1 MWPEKLV
8 ILIVKFIRCWLL
20 YKLNKCGCKRPFYL
34 SPKLTIQY
42 RALEFIIMAKV
53 TKQGQIGSRMT
64 EAEKAKANAARLAK
78 AAKQAAKASTKTKAA
93 KAVKSAFRKVQASK
107 IALAIFV
114 GLIPTDLVEPTW
126 DNAQDFVVEKP
137 RAASKK
143 VAPSSRAAKFAPK
156 PNKVVEP
163 VLEAVVASV
172 VDPNKDLKNALRK
185 AMYESF
191 YKQQQEAVADVIYS
205 KKSEIHAAYVEQYE
219 AYKANI
225 KSVISVVTDEFES
238 IKAKVN
244 LDLSSWADQEVTAYE
259 AELCSNFEAH
269 KSILMQ
275 QALDEAELPD
285 GVNADTVSALIAQA
299 KEAEEAAKVVAA
311 KEQAAKKLAAID
323 AYNNKQ
329 KTEAKQSIAD
339 KHLASLAKA
348 KKEIFY
354 YSKVTTA
361 QAAKAVVSNCS
372 SVAKMNKE
380 QAKQY
385 LDLFLELQALVKK
398 AKDVAGTKEFTAVL
412 NAIYKVGSALSA
424 LYKTLSNEL
433 GYSFDNA
440 LENILHSNLQELN
453 DVESVKSLSEK
464 EKTNRRVI
472 VAALDK
478 LESK

>member
-1 MWPEKLV
+1 
-8 ILIVKFIRCWLL
+8 
-20 YKLNKCGCKRPFYL
+20 
-34 SPKLTIQY
+34 
-42 RALEFIIMAKV
+42 MAKV
-53 TKQGQIGSRMT
+53 SKAGQVGTRMS

-93 KAVKSAFRKVQASK
+93 KAVKSAFRKVQSKK
-107 IALAIFV
+107 IALAVFV

-143 VAPSSRAAKFAPK
+143 VAPSSKAVKFAPK
-156 PNKVVEP
+156 PSKVVEP
-163 VLEAVVASV
+163 VLEAVVASI

-238 IKAKVN
+238 IKAQVN
-244 LDLSSWADQEVTAYE
+244 LDLSSWADQEVMAYK
-259 AELCSNFEAH
+259 AELRSNFEAH

-275 QALDEAELPD
+275 QALDEADLPD
-285 GVNADTVSALIAQA
+285 GVNADTIFTLIAQA

-311 KEQAAKKLAAID
+311 KEQAAKKLAAIE

-329 KTEAKQSIAD
+329 KAEAKQSFAD

-354 YSKVTTA
+354 YSKVVTA

-385 LDLFLELQALVKK
+385 LDLFLELQSLVKK
-398 AKDVAGTKEFTAVL
+398 AKDVAGTKEFTTVL

-433 GYSFDNA
+433 GYSFDDA
-440 LENILHSNLQELN
+440 LENILGSNLQELN
-453 DVESVKSLSEK
+453 SIESIKSLSEK

-472 VAALDK
+472 VVALDK

>member
-1 MWPEKLV
+1 
-8 ILIVKFIRCWLL
+8 
-20 YKLNKCGCKRPFYL
+20 
-34 SPKLTIQY
+34 
-42 RALEFIIMAKV
+42 MAKN
-53 TKQGQIGSRMT
+53 KAGQVGTRMS

-93 KAVKSAFRKVQASK
+93 KAVKSVFRKVQASK
-107 IALAIFV
+107 IALAVFV
-114 GLIPTDLVEPTW
+114 GIIPTDLVEPTW
-126 DNAQDFVVEKP
+126 DNIDQFTTQVIADEQ
-137 RAASKK
+137 
-143 VAPSSRAAKFAPK
+143 VAPVVSNPVKVKVSYNKPKANKNLTNTKADKFAPSA
-156 PNKVVEP
+156 PSEVIE
-163 VLEAVVASV
+163 EAIPKASS
-172 VDPNKDLKNALRK
+172 DFLKDALRK
-185 AMYESF
+185 AMYNAF
-191 YKQQQEAVADVIYS
+191 YE
-205 KKSEIHAAYVEQYE
+205 EQSLALEGYYE
-219 AYKANI
+219 ASRSSIAARYEQQYKDYKLSLVDAIN
-225 KSVISVVTDEFES
+225 SVTVES
-238 IKAKVN
+238 NTIKAKAKQDVI
-244 LDLSSWADQEVTAYE
+244 LAYE
-259 AELCSNFEAH
+259 A
-269 KSILMQ
+269 
-275 QALDEAELPD
+275 DEAKYEKDWQQWFEDNKSSAIDEVLQEVELPID
-285 GVNADTVSALIAQA
+285 SSLVIALIEEA
-299 KEAEEAAKVVAA
+299 KAEEEAAKVVAV
-311 KEQAAKKLAAID
+311 KEQTAKKLAAIE

-329 KTEAKQSIAD
+329 KAEAKQSFAD

-385 LDLFLELQALVKK
+385 LDLFLELQSLVKK
-398 AKDVAGTKEFTAVL
+398 AKDVAGTKEFTTVL

-472 VAALDK
+472 VVALDK

>member
-1 MWPEKLV
+1 
-8 ILIVKFIRCWLL
+8 
-20 YKLNKCGCKRPFYL
+20 
-34 SPKLTIQY
+34 
-42 RALEFIIMAKV
+42 MAKV
-53 TKQGQIGSRMT
+53 SKSGQVGNRMS

-78 AAKQAAKASTKTKAA
+78 AAKIAAKTAGKSKTAKKAKSVF
-93 KAVKSAFRKVQASK
+93 KAVQAKK
-107 IALAIFV
+107 IALAVFV

-126 DNAQDFVVEKP
+126 DNAQEFVVEKP
-137 RAASKK
+137 RAAKK
-143 VAPSSRAAKFAPK
+143 VATSSKAVKFAPK

-172 VDPNKDLKNALRK
+172 SDPNKDLKDALRK
-185 AMYESF
+185 AMYDSF
-191 YKQQQEAVADVIYS
+191 YKQQQEAIVDVIYS

-238 IKAKVN
+238 IKAQVT
-244 LDLSSWADQEVTAYE
+244 LDLNSWADQEVASYE
-259 AELCSNFEAH
+259 AELSSNFEAH
-269 KSILMQ
+269 KSVLMQ
-275 QALDEAELPD
+275 EALDEAELPE
-285 GVNADTVSALIAQA
+285 GVNADTISALIAQA
-299 KEAEEAAKVVAA
+299 KEAEEAAKVVAV
-311 KEQAAKKLAAID
+311 KEQASKKLAAID

-329 KTEAKQSIAD
+329 KAEAKQSIAD

-354 YSKVTTA
+354 YSKVVTT
-361 QAAKAVVSNCS
+361 QAAKAVVANCS
-372 SVAKMNKE
+372 SVTKMNKE

-398 AKDVAGTKEFTAVL
+398 AKDVAGTKEFTAIL

-424 LYKTLSNEL
+424 LYKTLSNDL
-433 GYSFDNA
+433 GYALDVA
-440 LENILHSNLQELN
+440 LENILNTNLQELN
-453 DVESVKSLSEK
+453 SVESVMSLSEK

-472 VAALDK
+472 VVALDK

>member
-1 MWPEKLV
+1 
-8 ILIVKFIRCWLL
+8 
-20 YKLNKCGCKRPFYL
+20 
-34 SPKLTIQY
+34 
-42 RALEFIIMAKV
+42 MAKV
-53 TKQGQIGSRMT
+53 TKQGQVGSRMT
-64 EAEKAKANAARLAK
+64 AAQKEAANAARLAK
-78 AAKQAAKASTKTKAA
+78 AAKNAAKTAGKSA
-93 KAVKSAFRKVQASK
+93 KAKKAKSVFRVLQAKK
-107 IALAIFV
+107 IALAVFV

-126 DNAQDFVVEKP
+126 DNAQDFVVVEKP

-143 VAPSSRAAKFAPK
+143 VAPSSRAVKFAPK

-163 VLEAVVASV
+163 VLEVITSV
-172 VDPNKDLKNALRK
+172 VDPNKDLKDALRK
-185 AMYESF
+185 AMYDSF
-191 YKQQQEAVADVIYS
+191 YKQQQEAVADLIFTR
-205 KKSEIHAAYVEQYE
+205 KSEIHAAYVEQYDS
-219 AYKANI
+219 YKANI

-238 IKAKVN
+238 IKSQVT
-244 LDLSSWADQEVTAYE
+244 LDLNSWADQEVTAYE
-259 AELCSNFEAH
+259 AELSSNFEAH

-275 QALDEAELPD
+275 EALDEVELPD
-285 GVNADTVSALIAQA
+285 GVNADTIFTLIAQA

-329 KTEAKQSIAD
+329 KAEAKQSIAD

-354 YSKVTTA
+354 YSKVVTA
-361 QAAKAVVSNCS
+361 QAAKAIVSNCS

-385 LDLFLELQALVKK
+385 LDLFLELQALVKR

-433 GYSFDNA
+433 GYSFDDA
-440 LENILHSNLQELN
+440 LENILNTNLQELN
-453 DVESVKSLSEK
+453 SVESVKSLSEK

-472 VAALDK
+472 VVALDK

>member
-1 MWPEKLV
+1 
-8 ILIVKFIRCWLL
+8 
-20 YKLNKCGCKRPFYL
+20 
-34 SPKLTIQY
+34 
-42 RALEFIIMAKV
+42 MAK
-53 TKQGQIGSRMT
+53 TQKAGQVGNRMNAAQK
-64 EAEKAKANAARLAK
+64 EAANAARLAK
-78 AAKQAAKASTKTKAA
+78 AAKVAAKTAGKSA
-93 KAVKSAFRKVQASK
+93 KAKKAKSVFKAVQAKK
-107 IALAIFV
+107 IALAVFV

-126 DNAQDFVVEKP
+126 DNAQDFVIVEKP
-137 RAASKK
+137 RAAKK
-143 VAPSSRAAKFAPK
+143 VAPSSRAVKFAPK

-163 VLEAVVASV
+163 VLEAAAVSLL
-172 VDPNKDLKNALRK
+172 DPNKDLKDALRK

-191 YKQQQEAVADVIYS
+191 YKQQQEAVADLIFA

-238 IKAKVN
+238 IKSQVT
-244 LDLSSWADQEVTAYE
+244 LDLNSWADQEVAAYE
-259 AELCSNFEAH
+259 AELSSNFEAH
-269 KSILMQ
+269 KSTLMQ

-285 GVNADTVSALIAQA
+285 GVDADTISALIAHA

-329 KTEAKQSIAD
+329 KAEAKQSIAD

-348 KKEIFY
+348 KKEIFF

-361 QAAKAVVSNCS
+361 QAAKAVVTNCS
-372 SVAKMNKE
+372 SVTKMNKE

-385 LDLFLELQALVKK
+385 LDLFLDLQSLVKK

-424 LYKTLSNEL
+424 LYKTLSNAV
-433 GYSFDNA
+433 GYSIDDAF
-440 LENILHSNLQELN
+440 ENILNSNLQELN
-453 DVESVKSLSEK
+453 SKDTQISPLSSK
-464 EKTNRRVI
+464 ERTNRSVI
-472 VAALDK
+472 IMVLDK
-478 LESK
+478 LEAK

>member
-1 MWPEKLV
+1 MA
-8 ILIVKFIRCWLL
+8 LL
-20 YKLNKCGCKRPFYL
+20 FM
-34 SPKLTIQY
+34 PKTHYITGRRL
-42 RALEFIIMAKV
+42 FIMAKV
-53 TKQGQIGSRMT
+53 NKAGQVGTRMS
-64 EAEKAKANAARLAK
+64 EAEKAKANAARIAK

-107 IALAIFV
+107 IALAVFV
-114 GLIPTDLVEPTW
+114 GIIPTDLVEPTW

-143 VAPSSRAAKFAPK
+143 VAPSSKAIKFAPK

-163 VLEAVVASV
+163 ALEAAVASI
-172 VDPNKDLKNALRK
+172 VDPNKDLKDALRK

-205 KKSEIHAAYVEQYE
+205 KKSEIHAAYVEQYDS
-219 AYKANI
+219 YKANI

-238 IKAKVN
+238 IKAQVN
-244 LDLSSWADQEVTAYE
+244 LDLSSWADQEVKAYE
-259 AELCSNFEAH
+259 AELSSNFEAH

-275 QALDEAELPD
+275 QALDEAELPE
-285 GVNADTVSALIAQA
+285 GVDADTIFTLIAHA

-329 KTEAKQSIAD
+329 KAEAKQSLEH

-361 QAAKAVVSNCS
+361 QAAKCLCSNCS

-433 GYSFDNA
+433 GYSFDDA
-440 LENILHSNLQELN
+440 LENILGSNLQELN
-453 DVESVKSLSEK
+453 SIESIKSLSEK

-472 VAALDK
+472 VVALDK

>member
-1 MWPEKLV
+1 
-8 ILIVKFIRCWLL
+8 
-20 YKLNKCGCKRPFYL
+20 
-34 SPKLTIQY
+34 
-42 RALEFIIMAKV
+42 MAKV
-53 TKQGQIGSRMT
+53 NKAGQVGNRMT

-78 AAKQAAKASTKTKAA
+78 AAKNAAKTATKTKAA
-93 KAVKSAFRKVQASK
+93 KAVKSAFRKVQSQK
-107 IALAIFV
+107 IALAVFV
-114 GLIPTDLVEPTW
+114 GLIPTNLVEPTW
-126 DNAQDFVVEKP
+126 DNAQDFVVVEKP
-137 RAASKK
+137 RAVTKK
-143 VAPSSRAAKFAPK
+143 VALSSKAVKFAPK

-163 VLEAVVASV
+163 VLEVITST
-172 VDPNKDLKNALRK
+172 VDPNKDLKDALRK

-205 KKSEIHAAYVEQYE
+205 KKSEIHAVYVEQYE

-225 KSVISVVTDEFES
+225 KSAISVVTDEFES
-238 IKAKVN
+238 IKAQVT
-244 LDLSSWADQEVTAYE
+244 LDLNSWADQEVTTYE
-259 AELCSNFEAH
+259 AELSSNFEAH

-275 QALDEAELPD
+275 EALDEVELPE
-285 GVNADTVSALIAQA
+285 GVNVDTISALIAQA
-299 KEAEEAAKVVAA
+299 KEAEMAAKVAA
-311 KEQAAKKLAAID
+311 VKEQAAKKLAAID
-323 AYNNKQ
+323 SYNNKQ

-354 YSKVTTA
+354 YSKVVTA
-361 QAAKAVVSNCS
+361 QAAKAVVANCS
-372 SVAKMNKE
+372 SVTKMNKE

-433 GYSFDNA
+433 GYSFDDA
-440 LENILHSNLQELN
+440 LENILGSNLQELN

-464 EKTNRRVI
+464 EKTNRCVI
-472 VAALDK
+472 VVALDK

>member
-1 MWPEKLV
+1 
-8 ILIVKFIRCWLL
+8 
-20 YKLNKCGCKRPFYL
+20 
-34 SPKLTIQY
+34 
-42 RALEFIIMAKV
+42 MAKV
-53 TKQGQIGSRMT
+53 TKQGQVGSRMT

-93 KAVKSAFRKVQASK
+93 KAVKSAFRKVQSQK

-143 VAPSSRAAKFAPK
+143 VAPSSKAIKFAPK

-163 VLEAVVASV
+163 ALEAAVASI
-172 VDPNKDLKNALRK
+172 VDPNKDLKDALRK

-191 YKQQQEAVADVIYS
+191 YKQQQEAVADLIFTR
-205 KKSEIHAAYVEQYE
+205 KSEIHAAYVEQYDS
-219 AYKANI
+219 YKANI

-238 IKAKVN
+238 IKAQVN
-244 LDLSSWADQEVTAYE
+244 LDLSSWADQEVSAYE
-259 AELCSNFEAH
+259 AELSSNFEAH

-275 QALDEAELPD
+275 QALDEADLPD
-285 GVNADTVSALIAQA
+285 GVDADTVSALIAQA
-299 KEAEEAAKVVAA
+299 KEAAEAAKVVAA

-348 KKEIFY
+348 KKEIFF
-354 YSKVTTA
+354 YSKVVTA

-385 LDLFLELQALVKK
+385 LDLFLELQSLVKK

-472 VAALDK
+472 VVALDK

>member
-1 MWPEKLV
+1 
-8 ILIVKFIRCWLL
+8 
-20 YKLNKCGCKRPFYL
+20 
-34 SPKLTIQY
+34 
-42 RALEFIIMAKV
+42 MAK
-53 TKQGQIGSRMT
+53 TKTGQVGNRMT
-64 EAEKAKANAARLAK
+64 AVQKEAANAARLAK
-78 AAKQAAKASTKTKAA
+78 AAKVAAKTAGKSKAA
-93 KAVKSAFRKVQASK
+93 KKAKSVFKAVQSKK
-107 IALAIFV
+107 IALAVFV

-126 DNAQDFVVEKP
+126 DNAQDFVVVEKS
-137 RAASKK
+137 RAVKK
-143 VAPSSRAAKFAPK
+143 VAPSSKAVKFAPK

-163 VLEAVVASV
+163 VLEAAVASV
-172 VDPNKDLKNALRK
+172 VDPNKDLKDALRK

-205 KKSEIHAAYVEQYE
+205 KKSEIHAAYVKQYE

-238 IKAKVN
+238 IKAQVN
-244 LDLSSWADQEVTAYE
+244 QDLNAWADQEVQAYE
-259 AELCSNFEAH
+259 SELSSNFEAH
-269 KSILMQ
+269 KSTLMQ
-275 QALDEAELPD
+275 EVLDEAELPD
-285 GVNADTVSALIAQA
+285 GVNADTIFTLIAQA

-311 KEQAAKKLAAID
+311 KEQAAKKLVAID

-329 KTEAKQSIAD
+329 KTEAKQSLED

-348 KKEIFY
+348 KKEIFF
-354 YSKVTTA
+354 YSKVVTA

-385 LDLFLELQALVKK
+385 LELFLELQSLVKK

-453 DVESVKSLSEK
+453 NAESVMSLSEK

>member
-1 MWPEKLV
+1 
-8 ILIVKFIRCWLL
+8 
-20 YKLNKCGCKRPFYL
+20 
-34 SPKLTIQY
+34 
-42 RALEFIIMAKV
+42 MAKI
-53 TKQGQIGSRMT
+53 TKQGQVGSRMT
-64 EAEKAKANAARLAK
+64 AAQKEAANVARLAK

-107 IALAIFV
+107 IALAVFV
-114 GLIPTDLVEPTW
+114 GIIPTDLVEPTW
-126 DNAQDFVVEKP
+126 DNAQEFVVEKP
-137 RAASKK
+137 RAAKK
-143 VAPSSRAAKFAPK
+143 VAPSSKAVKFAPK

-163 VLEAVVASV
+163 VLEVVVASI
-172 VDPNKDLKNALRK
+172 VDPNKDLKDALRK

-191 YKQQQEAVADVIYS
+191 YKQQQEAVADLIFTR
-205 KKSEIHAAYVEQYE
+205 KSEIHAAYVEQYDS
-219 AYKANI
+219 YKANI

-238 IKAKVN
+238 IKAQVT
-244 LDLSSWADQEVTAYE
+244 LDLNSWADQEVTAYE
-259 AELCSNFEAH
+259 AELSSNFEAH

-275 QALDEAELPD
+275 EVLDEAELPD
-285 GVNADTVSALIAQA
+285 GVDADTIFTLIAHA
-299 KEAEEAAKVVAA
+299 KEVEEAAIVVAA

-372 SVAKMNKE
+372 VAKMNKE

-385 LDLFLELQALVKK
+385 LDLFLELQSLVKK

-433 GYSFDNA
+433 GYSLDNA

-472 VAALDK
+472 VVALDK

>member
-1 MWPEKLV
+1 
-8 ILIVKFIRCWLL
+8 
-20 YKLNKCGCKRPFYL
+20 
-34 SPKLTIQY
+34 
-42 RALEFIIMAKV
+42 MAKV
-53 TKQGQIGSRMT
+53 TKQGQVGSRMT
-64 EAEKAKANAARLAK
+64 AAQKEAANAARLAK
-78 AAKQAAKASTKTKAA
+78 AAKQAAKTANKSKTAKKAKSVF
-93 KAVKSAFRKVQASK
+93 KAVQAKK
-107 IALAIFV
+107 IALAVFV

-126 DNAQDFVVEKP
+126 DNAQDFVIVEKP
-137 RAASKK
+137 RAAKK
-143 VAPSSRAAKFAPK
+143 VAPSSRAVKFAPK

-163 VLEAVVASV
+163 VLEAAAVSLL
-172 VDPNKDLKNALRK
+172 DPNKDLKDALRK

-191 YKQQQEAVADVIYS
+191 YKQQQEAVADVIFA

-219 AYKANI
+219 AYKTNI

-238 IKAKVN
+238 IKSQVN
-244 LDLSSWADQEVTAYE
+244 LDLNSWADQEVTAYE
-259 AELCSNFEAH
+259 AELSSNFEAH
-269 KSILMQ
+269 KSTLMQ

-285 GVNADTVSALIAQA
+285 GVNADTIFTLIAQA

-329 KTEAKQSIAD
+329 KAEAKQSIAD

-348 KKEIFY
+348 KKEIFF

-361 QAAKAVVSNCS
+361 QAAKAVVTNCS

-433 GYSFDNA
+433 GYSFDDA
-440 LENILHSNLQELN
+440 LENILGSNLQELN
-453 DVESVKSLSEK
+453 NVESVKSLSEK

-472 VAALDK
+472 IVALDK